1 MRKSFW
7 IGLILLVVG
16 LIVAL
21 SSPSYVEDTDSIGIG
36 DAKVTIQD
44 RDNVPSWIGWATAG
58 VGLVVM
64 VNGLR
69 GRGGRNIPST
79 P

>member
-16 LIVAL
+16 LVIAL
-21 SSPSYVEDTDSIGIG
+21 SNPSYVEDTDSIGIG
-36 DAKVTIQD
+36 DAQVTIQD
-44 RDNVPSWIGWATAG
+44 RDTVPGWVGWITAG

-64 VNGLR
+64 VNGIR
-69 GRGGRNIPST
+69 GRGRHIPST